1 MPFKLVIKNY
11 DDPTYEHVI
20 GERPTAAE
28 LDRMERLVGGVVDAV
43 NINLN
48 HDKYYTE
55 IVEVDDDE

>member
-20 GERPTAAE
+20 GQRPTAAE
-28 LDRMERLVGGVVDAV
+28 LDRIEDGV

-48 HDKYYTE
+48 HEDFYTE